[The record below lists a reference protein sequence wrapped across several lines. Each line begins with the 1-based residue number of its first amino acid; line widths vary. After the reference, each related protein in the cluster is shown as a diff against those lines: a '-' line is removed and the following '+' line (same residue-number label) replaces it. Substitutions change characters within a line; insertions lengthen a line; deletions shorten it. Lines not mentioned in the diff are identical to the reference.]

1 MVLLFTAFQAANVMG
16 FDNVPTTSALGVD
29 KRHSKYVIGMFCTFG
44 DGAKTHRNI
53 NTWGVTAQ

>member
-16 FDNVPTTSALGVD
+16 FDNAPTTFALGAD
-29 KRHSKYVIGMFCTFG
+29 KRHSKYAIGMFCTFG
-44 DGAKTHRNI
+44 DEAKAHRNS